1 MTWFLRQAFL
11 VLVAFATL
19 ALIVMMAMTA
29 EAKDL
34 DSTRRS
40 RQSPTSSGALRPS
53 TADGISSALT
63 RPRTELPR

>member
-29 EAKDL
+29 EAKTSRSDAPVVSVADEFGRLVAL
-34 DSTRRS
+34 DR
-40 RQSPTSSGALRPS
+40 
-53 TADGISSALT
+53 
-63 RPRTELPR
+63 